1 MDLLFII
8 LIFAAG
14 FIAGEMVLAY
24 KLKNLLEDYIEL
36 EREEE
41 EETTKIF
48 KLKTEKIN
56 DVLFLYDTTD
66 NFVCQGSTLEELAKL
81 AIQYKNIK
89 YAAVFHNEQ
98 MYMFVD
104 GTVKQTA

>member
-1 MDLLFII
+1 MEFLLY
-8 LIFAAG
+8 LLVFAAG

-24 KLKNLLEDYIEL
+24 KLKNILEDYIED

-41 EETTKIF
+41 TDSVF

-56 DVLFLYDTTD
+56 DTLFLYDNTD
-66 NFVCQGSTLEELAKL
+66 NFLCQGATLDELAKL

-89 YAAVFHNEQ
+89 YAAVMHDKRI
-98 MYMFVD
+98 YMFID
-104 GTVKQTA
+104 GVVKQSV